1 MPELGAHFR
10 FSSHEPVLT
19 MSTLSP
25 TALPIDGSEFRVGV
39 VAARFNAPYVEGLLA
54 GVLETLRKAG
64 VPESA
69 VRVERVPGS
78 NELPVIAKYMAES
91 GDFDVVVALG
101 VVIAGGT
108 RHYEMVSDSAN
119 YGLQE
124 VAITSG
130 LPVVSGLIVADA
142 EEQARERC
150 IGSIPKGVE
159 FGQCALEMAQ
169 LSRKYRK

>member
-1 MPELGAHFR
+1 
-10 FSSHEPVLT
+10 

-25 TALPIDGSEFRVGV
+25 TALTVDGSELRVGI
-39 VAARFNAPYVEGLLA
+39 VAARFNAAYVEGLLA
-54 GVLETLRKAG
+54 GVMGRLTAAG
-64 VPESA
+64 VRESN
-69 VRVERVPGS
+69 VRLERVPGS
-78 NELPVIAKYMAES
+78 NELPVVAKYLAEC
-91 GDFDVVVALG
+91 GAFDVVVALG

-124 VAITSG
+124 VAITTG
-130 LPVVSGLIVADA
+130 MPVVSGLIVAEN

-150 IGSIPKGVE
+150 LGPIPKGTE

-169 LSRKYRK
+169 LRRKYCQ